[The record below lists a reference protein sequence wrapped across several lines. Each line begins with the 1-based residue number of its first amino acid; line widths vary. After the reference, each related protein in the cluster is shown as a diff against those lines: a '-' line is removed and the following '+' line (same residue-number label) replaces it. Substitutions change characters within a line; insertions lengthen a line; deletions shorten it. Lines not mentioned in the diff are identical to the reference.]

1 MSAEIPGSGDIYFA
15 QPLIHGLS
23 HERVPALPE
32 FYGQPVPQFRH
43 MAACG
48 RGPERRSVLNESV
61 PDAQETV
68 TAFLIPA
75 APFYVSDGGFS
86 PFVQTVGA
94 EDLPHRGAAYIPE
107 GGGKSAARMDFSL
120 RGYGK

>member
-1 MSAEIPGSGDIYFA
+1 MFRRRISPPHSKGAVPVAFIHMSAEIPGSGDIYFA

-61 PDAQETV
+61 PDA
-68 TAFLIPA
+68 
-75 APFYVSDGGFS
+75 
-86 PFVQTVGA
+86 
-94 EDLPHRGAAYIPE
+94 
-107 GGGKSAARMDFSL
+107 
-120 RGYGK
+120 